1 MHPEM
6 VTLHCTIMRGGTSK
20 GIFLLKNELP
30 KNPDLR
36 DKVIR
41 AVFGSPDIRQI
52 DGLGGA
58 DTLTSKLA
66 IIGPPTRAD
75 ADIDYTFAQVSIDTS
90 KVDFKGNCGNISS
103 AVGPFAID
111 KGFVQAT
118 EPITTVRI
126 HQTNTGKIIIAE
138 VPTKDGKA
146 LVEGNYEID
155 GVPGSG
161 AKINLDFSD
170 SAGSVTGKLLPTGNV
185 KDKLDV
191 PGLGKIEVSI
201 VDAANPVVF
210 VKAQDVGM
218 KGTETPQE
226 MDGDQDLLDR
236 IERVRG
242 KATEKIGLVNNWQ
255 EAATE
260 SPYIPFIVMVSP
272 SASYETYNKKYIAAE
287 EIDFVARL
295 CFMLKT
301 HKAYAITGTICTGV
315 AAKIPGTVVY
325 EVLKEDAKKRKE
337 LVFGHPAGK
346 IDVEAE
352 VEDNGSGYVIRRAA
366 VGRTARMIMD
376 GYVYIKKS
384 IFG

>member
-6 VTLHCTIMRGGTSK
+6 LTLHCTVMRGGTSK
-20 GIFLLKNELP
+20 GIFLLRNELP

-58 DTLTSKLA
+58 DSLTSKLA
-66 IIGPPTRAD
+66 IIGPSTRAD

-118 EPITTVRI
+118 EPVTLVHI

-138 VPTKDGKA
+138 VPTRDGKA
-146 LVEGNYEID
+146 RVEGDYEID
-155 GVPGSG
+155 GVPGTG
-161 AKINLDFSD
+161 AKISLDFSD
-170 SAGSVTGKLLPTGNV
+170 SDGSVTGKLLPTGNV

-191 PGLGKIEVSI
+191 PGLGKVEVSI

-226 MDGDQDLLDR
+226 IDGDQELLDR

-242 KATEKIGLVNNWQ
+242 KATEMIGLVAHWE

-272 SASYETYNKKYIAAE
+272 STSYGTYNKKYIEAE

-315 AAKIPGTVVY
+315 AAKIPDTVVH
-325 EVLKEDAKKRKE
+325 EILKDEAKKRRE
-337 LVFGHPAGK
+337 IVFGHPAGK
-346 IDVEAE
+346 IDVEAQ
-352 VEDNGSGYVIRRAA
+352 VDVNGGGYVIRRAA
-366 VGRTARMIMD
+366 VGRTARMIME
-376 GYVYIKKS
+376 GQVFIKKS
-384 IFG
+384 ILG